1 MKIRKTRIDERSTY
15 RYPVDVAD
23 GKGGYRTEYIT
34 IHPGEDGVT
43 EADIKTLHSLDDS
56 EVYYNNK
63 NLRPEKTEEEK
74 AAMEVWR
81 KQYVEKIT
89 IERGYA
95 PSKDEVEDAVK
106 EVFPS
111 NWNLSLDFI
120 VGDDEEG
127 SDKSKVLFEASVV
140 MESSDPS
147 AEHLHEVMES
157 MTELQRK
164 VLTKHWF
171 DGESLTMIAAE
182 LKTSVANV
190 SKHYKKA
197 IKYIEDNYYKK

>member
-15 RYPVDVAD
+15 RYSVDVAD

-34 IHPGEDGVT
+34 IRSGEDGVT

-63 NLRPEKTEEEK
+63 NLRPEKSEEEK
-74 AAMEVWR
+74 VAMEAWR
-81 KQYVEKIT
+81 KQYIEKII
-89 IERGYA
+89 IERGYE
-95 PSKDEVEDAVK
+95 PSKDEVEDALK
-106 EVFPS
+106 KVFPS
-111 NWNLSLDFI
+111 NWNLSLDYI
-120 VGDDEEG
+120 AGDDDEG
-127 SDKSKVLFEASVV
+127 TDKSKVLLGASIV
-140 MESSDPS
+140 MESSDS
-147 AEHLHEVMES
+147 LAEHLHEVMDS

-164 VLTKHWF
+164 VLTKYWF

-190 SKHYKKA
+190 SKYYKKA

>member
-15 RYPVDVAD
+15 RYPVHVVD
-23 GKGGYRTEYIT
+23 GKRGYRTEYIT

-74 AAMEVWR
+74 TAMDVWR
-81 KQYVEKIT
+81 KHYVDKT
-89 IERGYA
+89 TSERGYV

-106 EVFPS
+106 EAFPS

-127 SDKSKVLFEASVV
+127 SDKSKVLYEASLTTV
-140 MESSDPS
+140 ESTDSS
-147 AEHLHEVMES
+147 VEHLYEVMES
-157 MTELQRK
+157 MTEKQRD
-164 VLTKHWF
+164 VLRMVKLE
-171 DGESLTMIAAE
+171 DRSLTEVAKI
-182 LKTSVANV
+182 LGTSIPNIK
-190 SKHYKKA
+190 KHLDKA
-197 IKYIEDNYYKK
+197 IDHIRKNY

>member
-15 RYPVDVAD
+15 RYPVDAAD

-34 IHPGEDGVT
+34 ICPGEDGVT

-56 EVYYNNK
+56 EVYYNNN
-63 NLRPEKTEEEK
+63 NLHPEKTKEEK
-74 AAMEVWR
+74 ASMETWR
-81 KQYVEKIT
+81 KQYIEKIT
-89 IERGYA
+89 IDRGYA
-95 PSKDEVEDAVK
+95 PSKGEVEDAVK
-106 EVFPS
+106 DAFLS
-111 NWNLSLDFI
+111 KWNLSLDYI

-140 MESSDPS
+140 MESSTPS
-147 AEHLHEVMES
+147 AEHLHEVMDS
-157 MTELQRK
+157 MIELQRK

-171 DGESLTMIAAE
+171 DGESFTMIAAE
-182 LKTSVANV
+182 LKTSVPNV

>member
-81 KQYVEKIT
+81 KHYVDKT
-89 IERGYA
+89 TSERGYA

-106 EVFPS
+106 EAFPS

-127 SDKSKVLFEASVV
+127 SDKSKVLYEASLTTV
-140 MESSDPS
+140 ESTDPS
-147 AEHLHEVMES
+147 VEHLYEVMES
-157 MTELQRK
+157 MTGKQRE
-164 VLTKHWF
+164 VLRMVKLEERTLTEVAQLLGTSIPNVKKHL
-171 DGESLTMIAAE
+171 DKAVEHI
-182 LKTSVANV
+182 
-190 SKHYKKA
+190 KK
-197 IKYIEDNYYKK
+197 NYYK